1 MSDLETNGPEVPVTG
16 SPLTSTKQKR
26 GPLAECTELWLDF
39 YPSTDGNIGY
49 SYRVIRKPNRTY
61 QI

>member
-39 YPSTDGNIGY
+39 YPSTDGNKVTVIGL
-49 SYRVIRKPNRTY
+49 
-61 QI
+61 